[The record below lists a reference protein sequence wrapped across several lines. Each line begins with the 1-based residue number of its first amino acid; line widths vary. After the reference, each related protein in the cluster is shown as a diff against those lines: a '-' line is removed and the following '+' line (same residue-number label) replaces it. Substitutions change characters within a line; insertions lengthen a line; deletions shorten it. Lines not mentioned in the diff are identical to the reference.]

1 MVAVAEG
8 NGYVVNKAVTSLKM
22 INYMRNNTAM
32 QTAVLGA
39 TNKRLL
45 TKQEL
50 VNLLMQEYGIT
61 IDRCDENFNF
71 RKADGTLKTARY
83 LKEDVFTLYEAD
95 ANGSFG
101 VGLWGVTPEEL
112 EYRQFIQEEN
122 RSFVTLS
129 MWLHQT
135 QLQYGQ
141 KHPVC
146 SSLLYQ
152 KQTVVS

>member
-1 MVAVAEG
+1 MQKKKPKG

-22 INYMRNNTAM
+22 INYMRNYTAM

-39 TNKRLL
+39 ANKRLL

-50 VNLLMQEYGIT
+50 ANLLMQEYEIT

-112 EYRQFIQEEN
+112 EIGQ
-122 RSFVTLS
+122 TLS
-129 MWLHQT
+129 EKGRAVR
-135 QLQYGQ
+135 QLY
-141 KHPVC
+141 
-146 SSLLYQ
+146 
-152 KQTVVS
+152 